1 MTERRPDEEVQ
12 EDLEEAAEN
21 AQTDPVTGREAAE
34 QALIEEGDSEE
45 GADLGD
51 EID

>member
-1 MTERRPDEEVQ
+1 VDRRPDEDVQ
-12 EDLEEAAEN
+12 EELEDEAEQAE
-21 AQTDPVTGREAAE
+21 TDPVTGRETAE
-34 QALIEEGDSEE
+34 RALIEEGDSDE